1 MTDAFMWQSIGHHK
15 LVVFCSALYCL
26 FFISSKGVGSHC
38 LSTESAVLNQ
48 RVGVSFVADSSQK
61 TNPSTL
67 VIKVFAGNI
76 TTPLTSATAVI
87 TSVLTGK
94 AERLALPAGQIYCTF
109 NKADQLSIDISAP
122 GYTTVNRKMTIPVS
136 AQGNRYEFDAVLDK
150 TTIGLTVFAVDRKT
164 GNVIP
169 DVRFTISGKTMG
181 NNVIT
186 LTTNPATGSSKVE
199 LPGKGNYSLSST
211 ANGYESFVKL
221 IRLDSVQSEARVM
234 LTQTQLPA
242 GVQPVAKTSSAPEKP
257 VTQAVAKVASAVP
270 KVVTEKS
277 TPSPVS
283 SPLRKAEKG
292 VPIRLP
298 NVYFDQS
305 SPVLRPES
313 YTELNQLYD
322 ALTENPALQ
331 IEIRG
336 HTDNQ
341 GDFDLNVKLS
351 RDRCQA
357 IVDYLVNK
365 GIGKNR
371 LKAVGRGPID
381 PIAPN
386 NNEENRRKNRRVEFV
401 VQ

>member
-1 MTDAFMWQSIGHHK
+1 MTDAFIWQSTGRHK
-15 LVVFCSALYCL
+15 LVVFCSVLYCL
-26 FFISSKGVGSHC
+26 FFVNSTGIGSTG
-38 LSTESAVLNQ
+38 LSTGRTVFNQ
-48 RVGVSFVADSSQK
+48 GAKPVAVADSSQK
-61 TNPSTL
+61 TKPSTL
-67 VIKVFAGNI
+67 VIKVFANTI

-87 TSVLTGK
+87 TSILTGSVQ
-94 AERLALPAGQIYCTF
+94 RLALPAGQIYCTF

-136 AQGNRYEFDAVLDK
+136 PQGNRYEFDAVLDK
-150 TTIGLTVFAVDRKT
+150 TTIGLTVLAVDRKT
-164 GNVIP
+164 GNIIP

-181 NNVIT
+181 NNSIT

-199 LPGKGNYSLSST
+199 LPGRGNYSLSST
-211 ANGYESFVKL
+211 ANGYESFVKS
-221 IRLDSVQSEARVM
+221 IRLDSVQSEARVI

-242 GVQPVAKTSSAPEKP
+242 GVQPVAKAP
-257 VTQAVAKVASAVP
+257 VTPITPVAQPVVKVVATVP
-270 KVVTEKS
+270 APVTEKS
-277 TPSPVS
+277 SPPAIA
-283 SPLRKAEKG
+283 SPLKKPEKG
-292 VPIRLP
+292 VAIRLP

-365 GIGKNR
+365 GIVRNR

-386 NNEENRRKNRRVEFV
+386 NNEDNRRKNRRVEFV
-401 VQ
+401 VL